1 MIQLNLLILQH
12 KKIISKSMDKVNKK
26 NNENEI
32 LLEDNNQNYSSINTN
47 RKIINLNNYNTI
59 INGIINLNSPLG
71 KVYTKCVNNIKIGE
85 KIIKNIDEEKSKSD
99 EENKMKENKF
109 KFHLRQLKDKALFDK
124 LKKTEFDKK
133 IEKKMNEMN
142 PNIDAYKISNKIA
155 YDNRK
160 EYFKVFGLNFLND
173 KDFLFKNELIK
184 EIKEKI
190 RFNKHC
196 REIALQNKNSEIDK
210 MLEQNLKGKK
220 ILLERLNRDKIKY
233 HTKDYFFNNKNEKK
247 NLKTIN
253 NTSDYLIKKIKLLKQ
268 DKFQSQNISLNIKCS
283 Y

>member
-12 KKIISKSMDKVNKK
+12 KKIISKSMDKINNK

-99 EENKMKENKF
+99 EKNKMKENKF

-133 IEKKMNEMN
+133 IEKKMNELN

-155 YDNRK
+155 YNNRK

-196 REIALQNKNSEIDK
+196 
-210 MLEQNLKGKK
+210 
-220 ILLERLNRDKIKY
+220 
-233 HTKDYFFNNKNEKK
+233 
-247 NLKTIN
+247 
-253 NTSDYLIKKIKLLKQ
+253 
-268 DKFQSQNISLNIKCS
+268 
-283 Y
+283 

>member
-1 MIQLNLLILQH
+1 MLSTTSNSNKALKLKKKLSLKKSFFLKGEKEILEEINKVENNMKRTFEYENYYSHKINKH
-12 KKIISKSMDKVNKK
+12 KKIISKSMDKVNNK

-133 IEKKMNEMN
+133 
-142 PNIDAYKISNKIA
+142 
-155 YDNRK
+155 
-160 EYFKVFGLNFLND
+160 
-173 KDFLFKNELIK
+173 
-184 EIKEKI
+184 
-190 RFNKHC
+190 
-196 REIALQNKNSEIDK
+196 
-210 MLEQNLKGKK
+210 
-220 ILLERLNRDKIKY
+220 
-233 HTKDYFFNNKNEKK
+233 TEKK
-247 NLKTIN
+247 NE
-253 NTSDYLIKKIKLLKQ
+253 
-268 DKFQSQNISLNIKCS
+268 
-283 Y
+283 